1 MAIEFLCPACR
12 GTLSM
17 PDDSAGKLV
26 RCGNCL
32 ATLRVPDAPPA
43 PVHEPPPRS
52 RPRPAQPVRESRPDR
67 DEHGEP
73 RPRRSQKKGGRSAL
87 FWILIVLA
95 ILGLFTC
102 VACGGVWAMLAQ
114 PRWKEHKPADGGYR
128 VEFPAPLNPNI
139 AREAQLE
146 LGKGERVDGAMLVG
160 RLELYW
166 VWYSPFEGPWRKAVN
181 EDALLDQAERSMA
194 KDGKGRIV
202 RSTPKKVDGFPAREI
217 VIASNEGEGH
227 YHCLI
232 VVGKEKLYIVVAGGL
247 FTKAEGSA
255 RTRRFLDS
263 FQLK

>member
-43 PVHEPPPRS
+43 PSYEPTP
-52 RPRPAQPVRESRPDR
+52 RPRPVQPVRESRPDR

-73 RPRRSQKKGGRSAL
+73 RPRRKSKPNGRGAL
-87 FWILIVLA
+87 FWILIVLVV
-95 ILGLFTC
+95 LGLFTC
-102 VACGGVWAMLAQ
+102 LACGGVWAMLAQ
-114 PRWKEHKPADGGYR
+114 PRWQKMEPANAGYSA
-128 VEFPAPLNPNI
+128 EFPAPRNPNI

-146 LGKGERVDGAMLVG
+146 LGQGEQVDGTMLVG

-166 VWYSPFEGPWRKAVN
+166 VWYSPLQGQWRKAIGD
-181 EDALLDQAERSMA
+181 EALLDQAEKSME

-202 RSTPKKVDGFPAREI
+202 KTVARTVDGQSAREL

-232 VVGKEKLYIVVAGGL
+232 VIGKDKLYIAVAGGL
-247 FTKAEGSA
+247 FTKAEGNA
-255 RTRRFLDS
+255 RVRRFLDS
-263 FQLK
+263 FHLK